1 MRFAAHKI
9 MKKTIK
15 NFAIALVAGIFTF
28 STVLATEP
36 VVTKLDTKKTFDV
49 GMYRIINSMKVN
61 VTIEKMQGNVLEIK
75 LKNDKNEVIYTEFL
89 GKKSTK
95 FAKKFDLT
103 GLTDGKYRF
112 EISNGKEV
120 ITKEVNLETHQPTP
134 ADYRTV
140 EVK

>member
-36 VVTKLDTKKTFDV
+36 VETKLEANKSFDV
-49 GMYRIINSMKVN
+49 GMYRIMNSMKVN
-61 VTIEKMQGNVLEIK
+61 LAVEKLKGNTVEIT
-75 LKNDKNEVIYTEFL
+75 LKNDKNEIIYTEFI
-89 GKKSTK
+89 GKKLVK
-95 FAKKFDLT
+95 FSKKFDLT
-103 GLTDGKYRF
+103 GLADGKYRF
-112 EISNGKEV
+112 EITNGKET
-120 ITKEVNLETHQPTP
+120 ITKEVNVETRQPMP

>member
-1 MRFAAHKI
+1 

-28 STVLATEP
+28 SSVLATEP
-36 VVTKLDTKKTFDV
+36 IATKLDVNKSFDV
-49 GMYRIINSMKVN
+49 GMYRIVNSMKVN
-61 VTIEKMQGNVLEIK
+61 VTIEKQKGNVVEIS
-75 LKNDKNEVIYTEFL
+75 LKNDKNEVIYTEIV
-89 GKKSTK
+89 GKKSIK

-103 GLTDGKYRF
+103 GLEDGKYRF
-112 EISNGKEV
+112 DISSGKET
-120 ITKEVNLETHQPTP
+120 ITKEINLETHQPTP

>member
-1 MRFAAHKI
+1 

-36 VVTKLDTKKTFDV
+36 IDTKLEANKSFDV
-49 GMYRIINSMKVN
+49 GMYRIVNSMKVN
-61 VTIEKMQGNVLEIK
+61 VAVEKLKGKTVEIT
-75 LKNDKNEVIYTEFL
+75 LKNDKNEIIYTEFI
-89 GKKSTK
+89 GKKLVK
-95 FAKKFDLT
+95 FSKKFDLA
-103 GLTDGKYRF
+103 GLADGKYRF
-112 EISNGKEV
+112 VITNGKET
-120 ITKEVNLETHQPTP
+120 ITKEVNVETRQPMP

>member
-1 MRFAAHKI
+1 

-36 VVTKLDTKKTFDV
+36 VETKLEANKSFDV
-49 GMYRIINSMKVN
+49 GMYRIMNSMKVN
-61 VTIEKMQGNVLEIK
+61 LAVEKLKGNTVEIT
-75 LKNDKNEVIYTEFL
+75 LKNDKNEIIYTEFI
-89 GKKSTK
+89 GKKLVK
-95 FAKKFDLT
+95 FSKKFDLT
-103 GLTDGKYRF
+103 GLADGKYRF
-112 EISNGKEV
+112 EITNGKET
-120 ITKEVNLETHQPTP
+120 ITKEVNVETRQPMP

>member
-1 MRFAAHKI
+1 

-15 NFAIALVAGIFTF
+15 NFAVALAAGIFTF

-36 VVTKLDTKKTFDV
+36 VATKLDGNKSFDV
-49 GMYRIINSMKVN
+49 GMYRIINSMRVS
-61 VTIEKMQGNVLEIK
+61 VAIEKTQGNVVEIR
-75 LKNDKNEVIYTEFL
+75 LKNDKNEVIYTEFV
-89 GKKSTK
+89 GKKSVK

-103 GLTDGKYRF
+103 GLADGKYRF
-112 EISNGKEV
+112 EISNGKEM
-120 ITKEVNLETHQPTP
+120 ITKEINVETHQPTP